1 MTATPVHKRAEHRL
15 IGAVVLVA
23 VVVRVVV
30 LLSLPSVF
38 AFERT
43 GVIHGSEAYDIYA
56 QNLLATGVYGLRP
69 AVPDAVLPPLYSVLL
84 AGVYAIAGRGILGV
98 ATIQIA
104 LDVLSIVTLIAIGR
118 RLLPGS
124 LAVGLLAGLFFGLYP
139 YLVFQCLVLSDTA
152 FFVLL
157 LHLFVLSAVL
167 LWERTARTPRTTGLA
182 ALGGLALGCAVL
194 TRSDHA
200 ASGRAGRGLVP
211 ASIRRARDRPAA
223 VADGHRSARH
233 RGALDGPE
241 LRRSPRSGPHQRL
254 DGLELLAITVIPN
267 GVDGEYFAPR
277 AVPDGPP
284 TLIFV
289 GNFAYGPNQ
298 LAATSL
304 VREVLPAVR
313 ASIPAARLTLV
324 GADPPP
330 AIRRLAS
337 DAVTV
342 TGWVPDVRPYLAAAT
357 CFVSPLTEGAGMR
370 NKILEALAMEVPVV
384 ATPLSCDGIGV
395 HPGQDVLFGPTPPAL
410 ANQVVALLGDQALRR
425 RIGQAGRVL
434 VTREYS
440 WEAVASRYEALYAE
454 VIGSTRNAAVARRAR

>member
-1 MTATPVHKRAEHRL
+1 MTATPVHRRAEHRL

-104 LDVLSIVTLIAIGR
+104 LDALSIVTLIAIGR

-194 TRSDHA
+194 TRPIMLPLAALVGVWFLLRYDVRETVLRLLPMAIVALATVAPWTARNYADLHA
-200 ASGRAGRGLVP
+200 LVP
-211 ASIRRARDRPAA
+211 ISASMGSNFWRSLSSRTAWTASTS
-223 VADGHRSARH
+223 HREQFR
-233 RGALDGPE
+233 
-241 LRRSPRSGPHQRL
+241 
-254 DGLELLAITVIPN
+254 T
-267 GVDGEYFAPR
+267 
-277 AVPDGPP
+277 
-284 TLIFV
+284 
-289 GNFAYGPNQ
+289 
-298 LAATSL
+298 
-304 VREVLPAVR
+304 
-313 ASIPAARLTLV
+313 
-324 GADPPP
+324 
-330 AIRRLAS
+330 
-337 DAVTV
+337 
-342 TGWVPDVRPYLAAAT
+342 
-357 CFVSPLTEGAGMR
+357 
-370 NKILEALAMEVPVV
+370 
-384 ATPLSCDGIGV
+384 V
-395 HPGQDVLFGPTPPAL
+395 HP
-410 ANQVVALLGDQALRR
+410 R
-425 RIGQAGRVL
+425 
-434 VTREYS
+434 
-440 WEAVASRYEALYAE
+440 
-454 VIGSTRNAAVARRAR
+454 